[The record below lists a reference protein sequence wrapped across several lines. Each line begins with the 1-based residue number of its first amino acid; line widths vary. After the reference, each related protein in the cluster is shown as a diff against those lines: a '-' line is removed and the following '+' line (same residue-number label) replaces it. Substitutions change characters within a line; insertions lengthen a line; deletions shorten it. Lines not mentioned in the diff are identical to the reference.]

1 MAEETVEIRL
11 PAELC
16 TAALQRLGSRFAN
29 IEEFVLFV
37 MHEVVANEVQKL
49 DEAERRM
56 VEERLRDL
64 GYV

>member
-1 MAEETVEIRL
+1 MKSEMRGVNL
-11 PAELC
+11 PANLC
-16 TAALQRLGSRFAN
+16 DTAEHKFRQRFAN
-29 IEEFVLFV
+29 IDELLVFVLRELV
-37 MHEVVANEVQKL
+37 RDDAARL